1 MATPPVDP
9 RVAASAAS
17 IFSAINGASADQVP
31 TLAPRDAEGD
41 KRPRVAVGPKPFSGP
56 VQTLS
61 ELLAERALP
70 PTHMRSPPPQVK
82 PQPSQPPQPSLQQP
96 PQPPPQPQPAPA
108 HEQQPP
114 QQEQQQQ
121 QQQRAVEFPAGVE
134 AAMATAMG
142 TQSADGSGIDVSRSL
157 DPFSKSVTTAERLR
171 IWDESCEM
179 FLVNVFKALDR
190 ASGVRNLQSCN
201 DYGINM
207 AISKDVTTER
217 LERFIFQLAQRAVEI
232 HFCCMIAVSNV
243 QRLQETFYCGHAPHV
258 SKEFTA
264 ALDAF
269 GGVASKFKADLGE
282 LANCVAF
289 VQTAGAASF
298 PGRDSALMG
307 HLMRI
312 GSALMMIKMQLG
324 SFRNVVTL
332 HARNVRA
339 ELKRCMLE

>member
-1 MATPPVDP
+1 MATPPADP

-17 IFSAINGASADQVP
+17 MFSAINGASADQVP

-41 KRPRVAVGPKPFSGP
+41 KRPRVAVGPKPTPTFSGP

-61 ELLAERALP
+61 ELLAERAP
-70 PTHMRSPPPQVK
+70 PPHMRSPPPQVK
-82 PQPSQPPQPSLQQP
+82 PQPPQPPQPSLQQP

-108 HEQQPP
+108 QEQQPP
-114 QQEQQQQ
+114 QQEQQ

-134 AAMATAMG
+134 AAMATAMEAPG
-142 TQSADGSGIDVSRSL
+142 ADVSGVDGSWSI
-157 DPFSKSVTTAERLR
+157 DPFSRSVTTAERLR
-171 IWDESCEM
+171 VWDAVSEKCMANAFRSLECAAKVQH
-179 FLVNVFKALDR
+179 LR
-190 ASGVRNLQSCN
+190 TCS

-207 AISKDVTTER
+207 AISSDVTTER
-217 LERFIFQLAQRAVEI
+217 LERFIFKLAQRAAEI
-232 HFCCMIAVSNV
+232 HFCCMLGVSN
-243 QRLQETFYCGHAPHV
+243 LQKLHDAFYCAYATHV

-264 ALDAF
+264 ALSAF
-269 GGVASKFKADLGE
+269 EGVLSKFKVDLGE
-282 LANCVAF
+282 LANCIAF

-312 GSALMMIKMQLG
+312 GSALMAVKVHLCNFKNI
-324 SFRNVVTL
+324 VTL